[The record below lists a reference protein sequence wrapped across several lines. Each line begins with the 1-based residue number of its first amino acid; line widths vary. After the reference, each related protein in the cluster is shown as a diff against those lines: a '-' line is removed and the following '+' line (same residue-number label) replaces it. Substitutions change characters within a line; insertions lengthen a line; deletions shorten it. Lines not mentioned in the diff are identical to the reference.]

1 MLEGMLLDTEY
12 NLLEKKDIRSVTK
25 TLPTVTIQ
33 PNSYSGEQIV
43 DVSDVVPS
51 GATIISTQILST
63 SSTWIMVV
71 ENTFSSPNREYRWGA
86 RNFGSGA
93 YKVTLKC
100 LITFIL

>member
-12 NLLEKKDIRSVTK
+12 NLLERKDIRSVTI
-25 TLPTVTIQ
+25 TLPSVTIQ

-43 DVSDVVPS
+43 DVSEVVPS

-63 SSTWIMVV
+63 SNNWVV
-71 ENTFSSPNREYRWGA
+71 IAENTFNSQNREYRWGA

-93 YKVTLKC
+93 YDVEMVV

>member
-12 NLLEKKDIRSVTK
+12 NLLERKDIRSVTI

-43 DVSDVVPS
+43 DVSEVVPS

-63 SSTWIMVV
+63 NSTWIMVV
-71 ENTFSSPNREYRWGA
+71 ENSFNSRNREYRWGA

-93 YKVTLKC
+93 YKAVLQR
-100 LITFIL
+100 LIIFIL

>member
-63 SSTWIMVV
+63 NSTWIMVV